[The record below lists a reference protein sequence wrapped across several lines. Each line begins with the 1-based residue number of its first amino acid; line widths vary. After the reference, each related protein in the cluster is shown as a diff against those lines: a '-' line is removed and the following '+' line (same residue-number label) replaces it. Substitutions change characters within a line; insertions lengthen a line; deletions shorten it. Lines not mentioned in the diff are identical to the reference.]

1 MRWIYAGQA
10 ARWADKNRQKR
21 QVTCDEEGPTLWM
34 PLTTSLQKFT
44 SALNEL
50 ESKLLDPSR
59 TNTKSIL
66 RGRVMYIHSGGGSSE
81 SARVCE
87 MGVES

>member
-34 PLTTSLQKFT
+34 PLTTSLQKLMR
-44 SALNEL
+44 AENEV
-50 ESKLLDPSR
+50 ESKLVDPSR
-59 TNTKSIL
+59 TNTKSML
-66 RGRVMYIHSGGGSSE
+66 RGRVRYIQSGSSE